1 MIRVLILLGCLALGY
16 LFGSIPNGVII
27 GKCFYGIDPRNA
39 GSKNTGG
46 TNVARTVSKKAGLIT
61 IFLDILKMII
71 PVYIVFSI
79 FTYCSEAKTFMLGEN
94 QNENAFGI
102 GNTLSEL
109 TYYLTALGCMV
120 GHAYSIFLKFKG
132 GKIVS
137 TYGGASICF
146 FWPALPL
153 FGGIMF
159 TIVKKTKMVSLASII
174 TSIIIAIYSWIVY
187 LLYAFGLSQVANWF
201 TYFGCGPH
209 ISIYLPILM
218 TLGCAL
224 LIFRHRTNIKRI
236 IAHEEN
242 KTYL

>member
-1 MIRVLILLGCLALGY
+1 
-16 LFGSIPNGVII
+16 
-27 GKCFYGIDPRNA
+27 
-39 GSKNTGG
+39 
-46 TNVARTVSKKAGLIT
+46 
-61 IFLDILKMII
+61 
-71 PVYIVFSI
+71 
-79 FTYCSEAKTFMLGEN
+79 
-94 QNENAFGI
+94 
-102 GNTLSEL
+102 
-109 TYYLTALGCMV
+109 
-120 GHAYSIFLKFKG
+120 
-132 GKIVS
+132 
-137 TYGGASICF
+137 
-146 FWPALPL
+146 
-153 FGGIMF
+153 
-159 TIVKKTKMVSLASII
+159 MVSLASII